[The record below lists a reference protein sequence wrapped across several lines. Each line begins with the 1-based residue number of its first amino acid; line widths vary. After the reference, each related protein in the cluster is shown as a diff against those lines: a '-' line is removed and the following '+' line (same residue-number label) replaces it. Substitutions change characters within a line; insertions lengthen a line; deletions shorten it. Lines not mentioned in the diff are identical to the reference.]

1 MVRFNQGL
9 RLMDLILWRHAEAN
23 ELHEGE
29 ADMERPLTPRG
40 ERQAQRMARWLD
52 KQLPDGTRIVCS
64 PAVRAQQTLA
74 PLGRKYKLRD
84 ELSPQ
89 CNHDH
94 LLELV
99 QWPNGKNPVVVVA
112 HQPFLGPTV
121 AALLKLD
128 ADNFPIRKGSV
139 WWLRSRL
146 KDEQIQTVLITV
158 QTPEML

>member
-1 MVRFNQGL
+1 
-9 RLMDLILWRHAEAN
+9 MDLILWRHAEA
-23 ELHEGE
+23 HEAENGE
-29 ADMERPLTPRG
+29 DDMERALTHRG

-52 KQLPDGTRIVCS
+52 RQLPEGARIFCS
-64 PAVRAQQTLA
+64 PARRAEQTVI
-74 PLGRKYKLRD
+74 PLGRKYKIRD

-89 CNHDH
+89 GSHEH

-112 HQPFLGPTV
+112 HQPFLGHTV
-121 AALLKLD
+121 ASLLKLET
-128 ADNFPIRKGSV
+128 DNFPIRKGSV

-146 KDEQIQTVLITV
+146 KEEQIQTVLITV

>member
-1 MVRFNQGL
+1 
-9 RLMDLILWRHAEAN
+9 MDLILWRHAEA
-23 ELHEGE
+23 HEAENGE
-29 ADMERPLTPRG
+29 DDMERALTHRG

-52 KQLPDGTRIVCS
+52 RQLPEGARIFCS
-64 PAVRAQQTLA
+64 PARRAEQTVI
-74 PLGRKYKLRD
+74 PLGRKYKIRD

-89 CNHDH
+89 GSHEH

-112 HQPFLGPTV
+112 HQPFLCHTV

-146 KDEQIQTVLITV
+146 KDEPIQTVLITV

>member
-1 MVRFNQGL
+1 
-9 RLMDLILWRHAEAN
+9 MDLILWRHAEA
-23 ELHEGE
+23 HEAENGE
-29 ADMERPLTPRG
+29 DDMERALTHRG

-52 KQLPDGTRIVCS
+52 RQLPEGARIFCS
-64 PAVRAQQTLA
+64 PALRAEQTVI
-74 PLGRKYKLRD
+74 PLGRKYKIRD

-89 CNHDH
+89 GSHEH

-112 HQPFLGPTV
+112 HQPFLGHTV
-121 AALLKLD
+121 ASLLKLD
-128 ADNFPIRKGSV
+128 TDNFPIRKGSV

-146 KDEQIQTVLITV
+146 KEEQIQTVLITV

>member
-1 MVRFNQGL
+1 
-9 RLMDLILWRHAEAN
+9 
-23 ELHEGE
+23 
-29 ADMERPLTPRG
+29 MERALTHRG

-52 KQLPDGTRIVCS
+52 RQLPEGARIFCS
-64 PAVRAQQTLA
+64 PARRAEQTVI
-74 PLGRKYKLRD
+74 PLGRKYKIRD

-89 CNHDH
+89 GSHEH

-112 HQPFLGPTV
+112 HQPFLGHTV
-121 AALLKLD
+121 ASLLKLD
-128 ADNFPIRKGSV
+128 TDNFPIRKGSV

-146 KDEQIQTVLITV
+146 KEEQIQTVLITV

>member
-1 MVRFNQGL
+1 
-9 RLMDLILWRHAEAN
+9 MDLILWRHAEA
-23 ELHEGE
+23 HEAENGE
-29 ADMERPLTPRG
+29 DDMERALTHRG

-52 KQLPDGTRIVCS
+52 RQLPEGARIFCS
-64 PAVRAQQTLA
+64 PARRAEQTVI
-74 PLGRKYKLRD
+74 PLERKYKIRD

-89 CNHDH
+89 GSHEH

-112 HQPFLGPTV
+112 HQPFLGHTV
-121 AALLKLD
+121 ASLLKLD
-128 ADNFPIRKGSV
+128 TDNFPIRKGSV

-146 KDEQIQTVLITV
+146 KEEQIQTVLITV

>member
-1 MVRFNQGL
+1 
-9 RLMDLILWRHAEAN
+9 MDLILWRHAEA
-23 ELHEGE
+23 HEAENGE
-29 ADMERPLTPRG
+29 DDMDRALTHRG

-52 KQLPDGTRIVCS
+52 RQLPDGARIFCS
-64 PAVRAQQTLA
+64 PARRAEQTVI
-74 PLGRKYKLRD
+74 PLGRKYKIRD

-89 CNHDH
+89 GSHEH

-112 HQPFLGPTV
+112 HQPFLGHTV
-121 AALLKLD
+121 ASLLKLD
-128 ADNFPIRKGSV
+128 TDNFPIRKGSV

-146 KDEQIQTVLITV
+146 KEEQIQTVLITV